1 VVYYVLY
8 LAREGIGRP
17 TLSLNIRDQTMD
29 NKSLDKV
36 TQDFLDAMTTE
47 SQKLM
52 EMFGGKAGSGNDYLE
67 KFNDAW
73 AQVLNAPQTPD
84 DLMKAVS
91 DYQKNQLELWAGLL
105 GNAPDGATKSASKD
119 RRFHSV
125 EWSEN
130 PVFNYIKESYLMASH
145 MLQKTAQNANL
156 DPKRQKKLEFYT
168 QQYIDALSPSN
179 FAATNPEVIKH
190 AIDTKGQSLMD
201 GLQNLMGDM
210 EKGRISMT
218 DETAF
223 ALGENIATTPGA
235 VIFEN
240 ELMQLIQ
247 YSPATDKVAG
257 RPLLIIPPCINKFYI
272 LDLQPHN
279 SFVKYA
285 VDQGNTVFL
294 VSWVNATPQ
303 QRHLSWDNYVEG
315 GVFKALDVAKAVSG
329 SKRVNCV
336 AWCVG
341 GTITASAMAV
351 LAARKD
357 NTISSATFLTT
368 LTDFEDPGEIEV
380 FIDGDDA
387 KKILGDVD
395 AAGVLDGK
403 NLANVFNMLRS
414 NDLIWSNVVNNYL
427 KGKSP
432 APFDILYWNSDPTS
446 LPADM
451 YNYYLSNMYQQNN
464 LIKPNCLTI
473 CGEKVNLSKISTP
486 CYFLSCIDDHI
497 APWKSTFAATDII
510 PNVEFV
516 LGGSGHV
523 AGVINP
529 ASKNRRNHWIKG
541 ETGKGPD
548 HWLETAQDVQG
559 TWWNH
564 WAPWVKK
571 RAGKQV
577 AAPEALGNKDY
588 PPLEPAPGSFV
599 KTRIN

>member
-1 VVYYVLY
+1 
-8 LAREGIGRP
+8 
-17 TLSLNIRDQTMD
+17 MD
-29 NKSLDKV
+29 NKNLDKV
-36 TQDFLDAMTTE
+36 TQNFLTAMTTE
-47 SQKLM
+47 TQKLM
-52 EMFGGKAGSGNDYLE
+52 EMFGGKASSGDGDRDKLNE
-67 KFNDAW
+67 TWGQMFNIPH
-73 AQVLNAPQTPD
+73 NPD
-84 DLMKAVS
+84 DVMKTIS
-91 DYQKNQLELWAGLL
+91 DYQKNQLKLWSGLL
-105 GNAPDGATKSASKD
+105 GNSTEEATKPAPGD
-119 RRFHSV
+119 RRFNAP

-130 PVFNYIKESYLMASH
+130 PVFNYIKESYLMTSH
-145 MLQKTAQNANL
+145 MIQKTAQNANL
-156 DPKRQKKLEFYT
+156 DPKKQKKLEFYT

-179 FAATNPEVIKH
+179 FVATNPEVIQN

-201 GLQNLMGDM
+201 GMQNLIKDM
-210 EKGRISMT
+210 DKGRISMT

-223 ALGENIATTPGA
+223 TLGENIAITEGS

-247 YSPATDKVAG
+247 YSPATDTVAE

-294 VSWVNATPQ
+294 ISWVNATPE
-303 QRHLSWDNYVEG
+303 QRHLSWDNYVES
-315 GVFKALDVAKAVSG
+315 GVLKALEVVKAVSS

-336 AWCVG
+336 SWCVG

-357 NTISSATFLTT
+357 NTVSSATFLTT

-380 FIDGDDA
+380 FLDDPDTV
-387 KKILGDVD
+387 LGDVD

-414 NDLIWSNVVNNYL
+414 NDLIWSNVVNSYL

-451 YNYYLSNMYQQNN
+451 YKYYLTNMYQQNN
-464 LIKPNCLTI
+464 LIKPDCLTI
-473 CGEKVNLSKISTP
+473 CGEKINLRNISAP

-497 APWKSTFAATDII
+497 APWKSTFAATAII

-541 ETGKGPD
+541 ETGKGTD
-548 HWLETAQDVQG
+548 HWLETAKDVKG

-577 AAPEALGNKDY
+577 DAPKAVGNKDY
-588 PPLEPAPGSFV
+588 PILEPAPGSFV